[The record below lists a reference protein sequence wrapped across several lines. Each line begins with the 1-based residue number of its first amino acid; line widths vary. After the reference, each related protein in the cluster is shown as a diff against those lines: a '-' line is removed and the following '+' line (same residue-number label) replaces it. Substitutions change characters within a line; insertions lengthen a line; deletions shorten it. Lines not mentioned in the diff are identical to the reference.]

1 MAEPS
6 FSFRLVTPQ
15 RLVLETEIVALLAP
29 GSEGYLGVLAHHA
42 PLITALRPGRL
53 EVRTTAGETE
63 SYAVSG
69 GFLEV
74 SGNRATV
81 LADTAERA
89 GEIDRA
95 RAANALRRAEERLRQ
110 PSGGAGSGST
120 GSGGAAGTGAAVAT
134 EAAIDRDRAMRALE
148 RAKNRLAV
156 AIAERG

>member
-1 MAEPS
+1 MAETP
-6 FSFRLVTPQ
+6 FAFRLVTPQ
-15 RLVLETEIVALLAP
+15 RLVLQAEIVSLQAP

-42 PLITALRPGRL
+42 ALITSLRPGRL
-53 EVRTTAGETE
+53 DVRDAKGVVT
-63 SYAVSG
+63 SFAVSG

-89 GEIDRA
+89 GEIDVERA
-95 RAANALRRAEERLRQ
+95 RASQKRAEERLRQ
-110 PSGGAGSGST
+110 AAGGPPALGGAGA
-120 GSGGAAGTGAAVAT
+120 GGEGAVAT
-134 EAAIDRDRAMRALE
+134 ETTVDHDRAMRSLE